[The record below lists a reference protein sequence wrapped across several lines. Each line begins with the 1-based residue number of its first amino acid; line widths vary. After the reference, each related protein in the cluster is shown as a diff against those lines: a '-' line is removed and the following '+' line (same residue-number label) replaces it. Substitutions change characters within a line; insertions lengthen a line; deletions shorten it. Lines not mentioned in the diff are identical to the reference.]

1 MNASAHPPAVPFLWG
16 SFETFPLDHVF
27 AALALSRQ
35 LVDIRLADAEQEV
48 GAITVKAGHV
58 LGAEDFRT
66 RARGAAAL
74 QTLIRDPGTTFSV
87 TTLPVDQGEMRNVA
101 VVGTLAD
108 LFPETGNGH
117 ARSAPAPAPDPGRP
131 EADAATDRP
140 RQESGPPAPSGRAGG
155 EPAADADGH
164 TGPSLP
170 PDRTAQRPADD
181 SPRAAVSEARE
192 ARAPSAETAPAPAA
206 APASARAA
214 ASRGAPAADGVI
226 LRGTLEAIRFEE
238 LLEMLQ
244 PSPEPLHI
252 SFRRNGDVVGTLD
265 LMSRQVIRT
274 VAGTLHGRAAFTRLH
289 ADPGETFEVRIA
301 EGAGLAD
308 ALGSLSELLVE
319 AQEAGTAPSVRP
331 AVPQSERSLFMAGR
345 LADFPFDRL
354 VASLHLCRQPIELE
368 LRGGG
373 KVLHRVQLRAGGIVS
388 AESGGTG
395 SGEAALAAIRE
406 NPGTEFIV
414 YRRKEFADGAAIAP
428 LQVLLAESD
437 PAPAPDQETRTAD
450 RPADVPAGP
459 ARSETGTEDLAGIE
473 GRLDAL
479 AGHVAELRQ
488 TLETERRASGEAP
501 QAGPELAEFVQATT
515 NFVTALEQTHQDAL
529 QKAYDTL
536 RPRHLGMLRVVIV
549 LQFGCLVLVGC
560 LAALVA
566 L

>member
-1 MNASAHPPAVPFLWG
+1 MNASAPPPAVPFLWG

-87 TTLPVDQGEMRNVA
+87 TTLPVDQGEIRNVA

-117 ARSAPAPAPDPGRP
+117 AQSAPVPAPDPGRP

-140 RQESGPPAPSGRAGG
+140 RQASGPPAPSGRARG

-181 SPRAAVSEARE
+181 SPRGAVSEARE
-192 ARAPSAETAPAPAA
+192 ARTPRAETAPAPAV
-206 APASARAA
+206 APASTR
-214 ASRGAPAADGVI
+214 AADGVI

-265 LMSRQVIRT
+265 LMSRRVIRT
-274 VAGTLHGRAAFTRLH
+274 VAGTTHGRAAFTRLH
-289 ADPGETFEVRIA
+289 ADPGETFDVRIA
-301 EGAGLAD
+301 EGAGPAD

-319 AQEAGTAPSVRP
+319 AREAGTAPSVRP
-331 AVPQSERSLFMAGR
+331 AVPQSERSLFMVGR
-345 LADFPFDRL
+345 LADFPFERL
-354 VASLHLCRQPIELE
+354 VASLRLCRQPIELE

-437 PAPAPDQETRTAD
+437 PAPAPDQEAPTAD
-450 RPADVPAGP
+450 RPTDVPAGP
-459 ARSETGTEDLAGIE
+459 AHSGTGTEKLAGIE

-479 AGHVAELRQ
+479 AGHVTELRR
-488 TLETERRASGEAP
+488 TLETERRATGEVP

-536 RPRHLGMLRVVIV
+536 RPRHLGMLRAVIV